1 MAVPWSRLTK
11 TSQILTQTPN
21 HQQKILRMNGLSAIE
36 SCTRTEGATGT
47 LFLEDHMLLF
57 VIEGVYTVR
66 FGTEVHTVHK
76 HEMVLIHKSIAIQYE
91 KSGEPNS
98 DYVLNYMMFLLNDEL
113 INEFMKLTDYTPSSV
128 VRTLGP
134 VSVHTID
141 DRLFSY
147 LESLKPY
154 FNEPERIRDGLVK
167 VKLLE
172 LLFGIADRNDIFLS
186 ELSQIIKRQERK
198 SIKDV
203 VDANITNPVTL
214 HDLAYL
220 SGRSLSSFKRDFK
233 AVYNTSPLQWIRNR
247 RLDRAKEM
255 LIHSSLSVTEVCFST
270 GFENVSHFSKVFKLR
285 FGIPP
290 SALKQPP
297 KQE

>member
-11 TSQILTQTPN
+11 TSHILTKTST

-57 VIEGVYTVR
+57 VIEGVYTVQ

-76 HEMVLIHKSIAIQYE
+76 HEMALIHKSITIQYE

-98 DYVLNYMMFLLNDEL
+98 DYVLNYMMFLLKDEL
-113 INEFMKLTDYTPSSV
+113 INEFMKLADYTSALV
-128 VRTLGP
+128 VRIPTS

-147 LESLKPY
+147 LESLRPY

-186 ELSQIIKRQERK
+186 ELSEIKRQERK

-247 RLDRAKEM
+247 RLDKAKEM

-290 SALKQPP
+290 STLKQPP
-297 KQE
+297 KHG

>member
-1 MAVPWSRLTK
+1 MAVPLSKLTK
-11 TSQILTQTPN
+11 IPRILIKTPT
-21 HQQKILRMNGLSAIE
+21 HQQRILRMNGLSAIE

-57 VIEGVYTVR
+57 VMEGMYTVR
-66 FGTEVHTVHK
+66 FGTEVHTVNK
-76 HEMVLIHKSIAIQYE
+76 HEMVLIHKSIAFQYE
-91 KSGEPNS
+91 KSGEPNF
-98 DYVLNYMMFLLNDEL
+98 DYVLNYMMFFLKDEL
-113 INEFMKLTDYTPSSV
+113 INEFMKLADYTPTSV
-128 VRTLGP
+128 ARTPAP

-186 ELSQIIKRQERK
+186 ELAQIKRQERK

-233 AVYNTSPLQWIRNR
+233 AIYNTSPLQWIRNR
-247 RLDRAKEM
+247 RLDKAQEM
-255 LIHSSLSVTEVCFST
+255 LIHSSLSVTEICFST

-297 KQE
+297 KL